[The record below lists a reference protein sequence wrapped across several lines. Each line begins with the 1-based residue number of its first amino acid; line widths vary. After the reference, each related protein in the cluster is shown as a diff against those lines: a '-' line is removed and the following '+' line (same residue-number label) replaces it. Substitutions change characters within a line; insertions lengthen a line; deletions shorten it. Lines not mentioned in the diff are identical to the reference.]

1 MRRAKE
7 QPVSTEAKVAPPTPV
22 PREDNVASLGTGVGE
37 DRYEK
42 GPSVRKT
49 PYAQSV
55 VVCV

>member
-1 MRRAKE
+1 ME
-7 QPVSTEAKVAPPTPV
+7 QPVPTEAKVAPPTPV